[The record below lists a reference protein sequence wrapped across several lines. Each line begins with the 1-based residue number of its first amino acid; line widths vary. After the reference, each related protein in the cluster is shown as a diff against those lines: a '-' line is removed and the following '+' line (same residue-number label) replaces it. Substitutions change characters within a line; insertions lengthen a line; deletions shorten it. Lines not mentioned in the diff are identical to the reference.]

1 MTSDLTTEE
10 NMPEASPADSQPV
23 ASPMQ
28 WFVVQ
33 AYSGFEKHVQESLRE
48 YIRRAGMEDHFG
60 DIEVPTEQVVEL
72 RNGQKRTSERK
83 FFPGYVLVNMIMSD
97 EAWHLVKS
105 VPKVSGFVGGS
116 GSQPVPITDQEA
128 QAILQQVQEGA
139 EHPRPKY
146 TFAPGEVV
154 RVIDGPFKEFSG
166 TVEDVNFEKSKLK
179 VSVSIFGRSTPWS

>member
-60 DIEVPTEQVVEL
+60 DIEVPTEQVL
-72 RNGQKRTSERK
+72 S
-83 FFPGYVLVNMIMSD
+83 LI
-97 EAWHLVKS
+97 H
-105 VPKVSGFVGGS
+105 
-116 GSQPVPITDQEA
+116 I
-128 QAILQQVQEGA
+128 
-139 EHPRPKY
+139 
-146 TFAPGEVV
+146 
-154 RVIDGPFKEFSG
+154 
-166 TVEDVNFEKSKLK
+166 
-179 VSVSIFGRSTPWS
+179 